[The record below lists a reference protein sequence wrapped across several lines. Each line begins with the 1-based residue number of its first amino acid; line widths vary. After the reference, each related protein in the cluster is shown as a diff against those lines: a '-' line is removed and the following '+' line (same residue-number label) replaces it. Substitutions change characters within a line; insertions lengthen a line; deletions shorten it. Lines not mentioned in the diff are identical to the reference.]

1 MAFPEIRLC
10 SHALNSLSNLTKA
23 EKDIVEDLLSPMKNL
38 PLLWQVWNSLVNGSA
53 KGQQRS
59 AFNLLENEGYQEN
72 IKILLQQVVIE
83 AALLLIPDCQTI
95 VNASKGKPNCS
106 LMNFIYKSLP
116 YQRKEL
122 VKILSSR

>member
-83 AALLLIPDCQTI
+83 AALLLTPDCLTI
-95 VNASKGKPNCS
+95 VNASKGKPISS
-106 LMNFIYKSLP
+106 LMISIYE
-116 YQRKEL
+116 RKEL
-122 VKILSSR
+122 VKILSPR

>member
-53 KGQQRS
+53 KSQQRS

-95 VNASKGKPNCS
+95 VNASKGKPNI
-106 LMNFIYKSLP
+106 F
-116 YQRKEL
+116 
-122 VKILSSR
+122 